1 MHHDFT
7 DQKQDSKTVEE
18 DVHTLLNSIEDTR
31 KNGKLRKKEKKRKK
45 KQSLTPINWF
55 HCHHKVQYRP
65 SKHSLAPKPWN

>member
-45 KQSLTPINWF
+45 KVRYDLIFRFNVRKDIRLS
-55 HCHHKVQYRP
+55 
-65 SKHSLAPKPWN
+65 